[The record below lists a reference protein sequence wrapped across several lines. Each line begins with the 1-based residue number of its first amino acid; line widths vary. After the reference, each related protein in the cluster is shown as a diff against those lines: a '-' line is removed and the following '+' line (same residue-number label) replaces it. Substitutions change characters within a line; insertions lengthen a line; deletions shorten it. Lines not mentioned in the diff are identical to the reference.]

1 MSDQFVA
8 EVRVFGCNFPP
19 TGWAFCNGQILPISS
34 NTALFSL
41 VGTYYGGDGKSTF
54 GLPNMQGNIA
64 NSQGTGAGLS
74 PYSMGQRGGTPSVTL
89 LLNELPQHNHNFM
102 TDPDDAP
109 PNSGS
114 PGGNAL
120 CTGPATQIYSNATSP
135 LIKMNQNMLGPIGG
149 NLPHNNMMP
158 YLVLNFCIAL
168 QGIYPTRP

>member
-8 EVRVFGCNFPP
+8 EVRVFGCNFAPK
-19 TGWAFCNGQILPISS
+19 GWAFCDGQILNISA

-41 VGTYYGGDGKSTF
+41 VGTYYGGNGTSNF
-54 GLPNMQGNIA
+54 ALPNMQGNIPI
-64 NSQGTGAGLS
+64 SQGQGNGLS
-74 PYSMGQRGGTPSVTL
+74 PYNIGQAGGTPLVTL
-89 LLNELPQHNHNFM
+89 LLGELPQHNHNFM

-120 CTGPATQIYSNATSP
+120 CTGAVFSTAISP
-135 LIKMNQNMLGPIGG
+135 LVRMNQGMLGPIGN

-158 YLVLNFCIAL
+158 FLTMNFCIAL
-168 QGIYPTRP
+168 QGIFPARP

>member
-19 TGWAFCNGQILPISS
+19 RGWAFCDGQLLPISS

-64 NSQGTGAGLS
+64 NSQGQGAGLS
-74 PYSMGQRGGTPSVTL
+74 PYLIGERGGTQTVTL
-89 LLNELPQHNHNFM
+89 LQNEMPRHNHNFM

-120 CTGPATQIYSNATSP
+120 CIGSVFSTATSP
-135 LIKMNQNMLGPIGG
+135 LVNMSPGMIGVIG
-149 NLPHNNMMP
+149 NNLPHNNMMP